1 MKTTHICPVCL
12 GKRTV
17 QAGFYVGVPN
27 AFLGTEKCQS
37 CNGLGYIVIESEN
50 PLAHKHID
58 KSKLSEFLDR
68 MDRLYTQKL
77 QKKTGWGKIE
87 VLKLYRDCTNKV
99 LLELG
104 Q

>member
-12 GKRTV
+12 GKRKV
-17 QAGFYVGVPN
+17 PAGFYSQCSPSN
-27 AFLGTEKCQS
+27 EAQELCQS
-37 CNGLGYIVIESEN
+37 CNGLGYIVLESEN
-50 PLAHKHID
+50 PLAYLHID

-77 QKKTGWGKIE
+77 QRKTGWGKNE
-87 VLKLYRDCTNKV
+87 VLNLYRDCTNKV